1 MTPRLTRLLALV
13 VPVVLC
19 GTLAAVAPTY
29 AGAARKASVDERR
42 SVTVKWDAQKH
53 RKRTKVY
60 QKSADVPGIGSVDLV
75 CQPKS
80 TMIRLAAND
89 RDNETQMW
97 LAKFET
103 KDGSNRVA
111 VKNVRIYRYATAAD
125 DGTGGTGRRAHEGL
139 NQKSPIEDYANGS
152 AVGVI
157 SQRPGRDRNGG
168 GTMSTPAT
176 AFKLSWYWERFA
188 YPGYQFC
195 KMKLTLLTNTD
206 QQFGLSWHGNDEA
219 ATASTSTSD
228 IAGFGQVD
236 LTCEPGKNADQT
248 VAFRPDVA
256 DSSLEYDLIQ
266 GEGSTDDPDVYDH
279 VEGPDY
285 DPVTGL
291 VGPIDLPR
299 NGMMRLEWTVGGVTK
314 TWMLSSYMVVNNDA
328 KPWLNVCE
336 VAAAPLP

>member
-1 MTPRLTRLLALV
+1 MNRRTTRLLALA
-13 VPVVLC
+13 VPVVLSAA
-19 GTLAAVAPTY
+19 LAAVGPTY
-29 AGAARKASVDERR
+29 AGTARKASVDERQQI
-42 SVTVKWDAQKH
+42 VVKWDAQKH
-53 RKRTKVY
+53 KKRTKVY
-60 QKSADVPGIGSVDLV
+60 QKTADVPGIGNVDLV
-75 CQPKS
+75 CQPNS

-89 RDNETQMW
+89 RDAESQMW
-97 LAKFET
+97 LAKFED
-103 KDGSNRVA
+103 KDGSDRVA

-152 AVGVI
+152 AIGLI
-157 SQRPGRDRNGG
+157 SQRPGRNRNGG

-176 AFKLSWYWERFA
+176 AFQLSWYWERFA

-195 KMKLTLLTNTD
+195 KMKLTTLTQTD

-228 IAGFGQVD
+228 IAGFGKAE

-248 VAFRPDVA
+248 IAFQPDVA
-256 DSSLEYDLIQ
+256 DSSIEYDLIQ
-266 GEGSTDDPDVYDH
+266 GEGSKNNPDVYDH
-279 VEGPDY
+279 IEGPDY

-299 NGMMRLEWTVGGVTK
+299 NGMMRISWRVGDVTR
-314 TWMLSSYMVVNNDA
+314 TWMLSSYMVVNND
-328 KPWLNVCE
+328 KHPELNVCE